1 MFLNKREL
9 VIWLILAI
17 LSVGIVVGYDLYHT
31 SQTQIEN
38 QNDHQEE
45 KTTSVIYDT
54 TGTETTTEVIAATTE
69 IETTMEVIAATTEI
83 EATTEALITATERE
97 LTTEA
102 TVTTSEIEMATE
114 ETTSAYPNAGTEE
127 TTSGGTPESTSVTI
141 RFEDTSSTVWEREG
155 YNKSYYEPDDTKG
168 QKKGHGTAGL
178 IIMIISGIGALICS
192 VILRQKQA
200 FFGPDGA
207 LVLGTVIIYILC
219 VIQFDEMTFME
230 KVLCIYILML
240 STRELFGWVRRGL
253 KMPDMWVSR
262 MSREHFGVAV
272 FLYTAGFVLAAA
284 GITVFCIRYSGWA
297 PFIPVTVF
305 LLLHSISC
313 IRLSRDLKHF
323 SAQILA
329 ASKEGEVEVREGLFS
344 TAEQMLRELQ
354 ESQREAIRE
363 AVANERF
370 KVELISNVSHD
381 LRTPLTSILGYAEL
395 LERERLSEEGRGQ
408 LTQLNLKAGYMSDL
422 VESLFELT
430 KVSSGVVEAKKESI
444 NLIGLIEQTIGLLQD
459 ELDRSGLAVRRNYP
473 GDMCMIVSDG
483 DRLHQVFTN
492 LLGNAIKYALPQ
504 TRLYITVS
512 LNDDEVTVRMTNTSS
527 YEMDFTPEEIMQ
539 RFARGDKARTTKG
552 SGLGLT
558 IAKTYTESVGGRF
571 EVGIDGDQY
580 SATVHLERNL

>member
-69 IETTMEVIAATTEI
+69 IE
-83 EATTEALITATERE
+83 ATTEALITATERE
-97 LTTEA
+97 LATEA

-284 GITVFCIRYSGWA
+284 GITVFCIRS
-297 PFIPVTVF
+297 F
-305 LLLHSISC
+305 
-313 IRLSRDLKHF
+313 R
-323 SAQILA
+323 
-329 ASKEGEVEVREGLFS
+329 
-344 TAEQMLRELQ
+344 
-354 ESQREAIRE
+354 
-363 AVANERF
+363 
-370 KVELISNVSHD
+370 
-381 LRTPLTSILGYAEL
+381 
-395 LERERLSEEGRGQ
+395 
-408 LTQLNLKAGYMSDL
+408 
-422 VESLFELT
+422 
-430 KVSSGVVEAKKESI
+430 
-444 NLIGLIEQTIGLLQD
+444 
-459 ELDRSGLAVRRNYP
+459 
-473 GDMCMIVSDG
+473 
-483 DRLHQVFTN
+483 
-492 LLGNAIKYALPQ
+492 
-504 TRLYITVS
+504 
-512 LNDDEVTVRMTNTSS
+512 
-527 YEMDFTPEEIMQ
+527 
-539 RFARGDKARTTKG
+539 
-552 SGLGLT
+552 
-558 IAKTYTESVGGRF
+558 
-571 EVGIDGDQY
+571 
-580 SATVHLERNL
+580 